1 MPDQND
7 EKNIQNEVA
16 DYGETLMEWEFHEF
30 IKHERTSLWY
40 IGAGLV
46 AAVLIIFS
54 FLASNILFGFIIII
68 ASLIVLMFHRSDN
81 KVKFLITEDGILVNT
96 KFYEYKILKNF
107 YLIYEPPEVK
117 TLYFEPKSM
126 FSPRIP
132 ITIEDQDPNEI
143 RKILKKYLSEDL
155 DRENEPTS
163 DQISRML
170 KL

>member
-1 MPDQND
+1 MSDNNV
-7 EKNIQNEVA
+7 EKNISADQP
-16 DYGETLMEWEFHEF
+16 DYGETLMAWEFYEF
-30 IKHERTSLWY
+30 IKHDRSRFWY
-40 IGAGLV
+40 FGAGLI
-46 AAVLIIFS
+46 AMLLILFA
-54 FLASNILFGFIIII
+54 FLASNILFGFIVII
-68 ASLIVLMFHRSDN
+68 ASLIILMFHRSDN
-81 KVKFLITEDGILVNT
+81 KIKFQIMEDGILVNT
-96 KFYEYKILKNF
+96 KFYEYKSLKNF

-143 RKILKKYLSEDL
+143 RKILTKYLSEDL

-163 DQISRML
+163 DQLSRML